1 MTGTAGA
8 RHRHRRAGVG
18 NAAARQPINVR
29 RAETSASVRCHGAG
43 HFRRGVPPGPRP
55 RPGVPGPLPRH
66 GLRRPPRCARTAR
79 LRYPEAAG
87 AGPAHLPAGA
97 GPGRGGAGVGPGGR
111 RGGEA
116 GPGPRRDPAPG
127 GGGEAWPVRVPVPAG
142 EGTRPRDLPPG
153 QSGSEMRGSRWGA
166 GPMSRLPSAP
176 REEGPVHRGRP
187 DEPPGPHRQRL
198 HPEGTAGAR
207 GGGCPLPALPTH
219 APASP
224 CSSTRWTSSTRWRAG
239 RPSAPA
245 TSESHGTGAAR
256 LACSRPRGQARPEGF
271 AEQAARGEGA
281 GGGGQ
286 VPLAVV
292 SSGFGSTGYKGSLT
306 PFCDRRFCF
315 LVRPRIKTMRYIAG
329 ECEWP
334 RGTCLSST
342 VSR

>member
-1 MTGTAGA
+1 M
-8 RHRHRRAGVG
+8 
-18 NAAARQPINVR
+18 
-29 RAETSASVRCHGAG
+29 
-43 HFRRGVPPGPRP
+43 
-55 RPGVPGPLPRH
+55 
-66 GLRRPPRCARTAR
+66 
-79 LRYPEAAG
+79 
-87 AGPAHLPAGA
+87 
-97 GPGRGGAGVGPGGR
+97 
-111 RGGEA
+111 
-116 GPGPRRDPAPG
+116 
-127 GGGEAWPVRVPVPAG
+127 RVPVPAG

-153 QSGSEMRGSRWGA
+153 QSGWEMRGSRWGA

-207 GGGCPLPALPTH
+207 GGGCPLPALLTH

-239 RPSAPA
+239 RPSAPV
-245 TSESHGTGAAR
+245 TSESHGTGAAH

-286 VPLAVV
+286 VPLPVV
-292 SSGFGSTGYKGSLT
+292 SFGFGSTGYKESLT